1 MAEYERMVEKP
12 SKLRPAILG
21 GLIIGAISGIPGLS
35 LLNCCCC
42 AGILLGG
49 ALSVYFYKQE
59 FTDEMPPLESSDA
72 LILGIVAGIIGALI
86 TTILGATISLILGPV
101 ETRMMSSFME
111 KLMQKLED
119 RGSLPPGTI
128 DNMRDQFEQAIKE
141 GGSLS
146 GILRSLIYALILYP
160 IFSMLGGLIGFGIFG
175 KKKQIP
181 HPPPPYR

>member
-1 MAEYERMVEKP
+1 MFEKP
-12 SKLRPAILG
+12 SKLRPALLG
-21 GLIIGAISGIPGLS
+21 GIIVGAISGIPGLN

-49 ALSVYFYKQE
+49 AMSVYFYKQE
-59 FTDEMPPLESSDA
+59 FTNEMPPMESSDA

-86 TTILGATISLILGPV
+86 TTILNATISLLLGPV
-101 ETRMMSSFME
+101 ETQMMRNIME

-119 RGSLPPGTI
+119 RGSLPAGTM

-141 GGSLS
+141 GGTIG

-160 IFSMLGGLIGFGIFG
+160 IFSMLGGLIGFGMFG
-175 KKKQIP
+175 RKK
-181 HPPPPYR
+181 PPIQQQPPLQ

>member
-1 MAEYERMVEKP
+1 MFEKP
-12 SKLRPAILG
+12 SKLRSAILG
-21 GLIIGAISGIPGLS
+21 GIIVGAISGIPGLN

-49 ALSVYFYKQE
+49 AMSVYLYKQE
-59 FTDEMPPLESSDA
+59 FTDEMPPMESSDA

-86 TTILGATISLILGPV
+86 TTILSTTISLLLGPV
-101 ETRMMSSFME
+101 ETQMMRNFME

-119 RGSLPPGTI
+119 RGSLPAGTM
-128 DNMRDQFEQAIKE
+128 DNMRDQFERAIKE
-141 GGSLS
+141 GGTIG

-175 KKKQIP
+175 RKKPTIP
-181 HPPPPYR
+181 PQPPLQ